1 MAPSLMSERDREII
15 RSFLRRLDPADA
27 GAHNNLGV
35 LYFNK
40 GLHDEAVTAFVR
52 ALEIDPRMAV
62 AQRNLEIAYFTT
74 GVYDRRV
81 NELRA
86 QLDQSPHAREPRW
99 ELGRTYALLGQ
110 FASAVAEF
118 SGLVEEHP
126 DDAAAMTQLGL
137 AEQKR
142 GNLEKA
148 AHWIARALTLEPEN
162 AALHFHA
169 GEISY
174 HRGLNDEALAHLQ
187 RCSSIA
193 PDHAD
198 ALFLLG
204 FVLGDVGR
212 HEEARAAAQRAMQL
226 KPALGRAHAN
236 LSLDRF
242 DPRSSAAASAAREK
256 LGVSRDMTVSDESA
270 LAHYNLGLAFRQ
282 KGYLAEALR
291 EYRLAQDRGEDR
303 ALVTQAMAE
312 VHLLQGD
319 GAAAAPLYERLV
331 QDTPESPKLWN
342 ERGVALHQLGRL
354 DEACASYERAVG
366 VDNRYALALNN
377 LGVAR
382 AQAGDLDASVDAFQ
396 RAMQEQPTFIKARL
410 NLALLLFRQ
419 REFQLCLEAYRHV
432 LRLEAEHV
440 VAWNGVGLVL
450 SALRKFD
457 DARNAFARAI
467 EAKPDY
473 AEARYNLS
481 FALSNLG
488 DFEGALR
495 ETKRAL
501 ELDPYYVPQKF
512 ELAIDLEFEDPDLRV
527 SPDLGADRRD
537 GRVEGFRF
545 DVQALGALFAELE
558 PAVAGRA
565 EPVVAG
571 SAYATAKSLK
581 LAGQPDRALAEAHR
595 ALALGANRLEGLLLL
610 GELFLDLGAHGEALE
625 RYRQAHDIDSTNVS
639 AAAGEARALLALGR
653 SEEASAIAEWLA
665 ERAPS
670 DVDLMLLVAR
680 VRCDARGY
688 LAALA
693 ALDIAR
699 RLAPMRADVMRL
711 TGDVLRAMGDRARAE
726 EAYRHA
732 LTLDR
737 DSAAVRLD
745 LARLLAQ
752 REAFDE
758 AERELVAALDAVP
771 SYAEAA
777 LELAALRRDR
787 GRAAETI
794 PLLADLLLREPYHF
808 DALAALGES
817 LMACGRQDD
826 ARLAF
831 ERVLRFVP
839 VHGAALYFSGVQLS
853 EAHRYDEAI
862 DRWAALIAAQP
873 ESDFARRARIAAR
886 SAGDLRRIFAARER
900 KGAA

>member
-1 MAPSLMSERDREII
+1 
-15 RSFLRRLDPADA
+15 
-27 GAHNNLGV
+27 V
-35 LYFNK
+35 
-40 GLHDEAVTAFVR
+40 
-52 ALEIDPRMAV
+52 
-62 AQRNLEIAYFTT
+62 QR
-74 GVYDRRV
+74 
-81 NELRA
+81 
-86 QLDQSPHAREPRW
+86 
-99 ELGRTYALLGQ
+99 
-110 FASAVAEF
+110 
-118 SGLVEEHP
+118 
-126 DDAAAMTQLGL
+126 
-137 AEQKR
+137 
-142 GNLEKA
+142 
-148 AHWIARALTLEPEN
+148 
-162 AALHFHA
+162 
-169 GEISY
+169 
-174 HRGLNDEALAHLQ
+174 
-187 RCSSIA
+187 
-193 PDHAD
+193 
-198 ALFLLG
+198 
-204 FVLGDVGR
+204 
-212 HEEARAAAQRAMQL
+212 
-226 KPALGRAHAN
+226 PAL
-236 LSLDRF
+236 D
-242 DPRSSAAASAAREK
+242 
-256 LGVSRDMTVSDESA
+256 VDE
-270 LAHYNLGLAFRQ
+270 
-282 KGYLAEALR
+282 
-291 EYRLAQDRGEDR
+291 
-303 ALVTQAMAE
+303 V
-312 VHLLQGD
+312 
-319 GAAAAPLYERLV
+319 ERLV
-331 QDTPESPKLWN
+331 
-342 ERGVALHQLGRL
+342 
-354 DEACASYERAVG
+354 
-366 VDNRYALALNN
+366 
-377 LGVAR
+377 
-382 AQAGDLDASVDAFQ
+382 GD
-396 RAMQEQPTFIKARL
+396 R
-410 NLALLLFRQ
+410 
-419 REFQLCLEAYRHV
+419 
-432 LRLEAEHV
+432 
-440 VAWNGVGLVL
+440 
-450 SALRKFD
+450 
-457 DARNAFARAI
+457 
-467 EAKPDY
+467 
-473 AEARYNLS
+473 
-481 FALSNLG
+481 
-488 DFEGALR
+488 
-495 ETKRAL
+495 
-501 ELDPYYVPQKF
+501 
-512 ELAIDLEFEDPDLRV
+512 
-527 SPDLGADRRD
+527 
-537 GRVEGFRF
+537 
-545 DVQALGALFAELE
+545 
-558 PAVAGRA
+558 
-565 EPVVAG
+565 
-571 SAYATAKSLK
+571 
-581 LAGQPDRALAEAHR
+581 PDRALAEAHR